1 MLRQA
6 KEFTSLKLQARD
18 GDIGKAREFYFDDRY
33 WTVRYLVADSA
44 GWLSG
49 RQVLIS
55 PYALSPINDDE
66 RVLPVDLTQRQIE
79 QSPPIESDQPVSRQY
94 EIQYHG
100 YYGWPYYGYGSQLW
114 GVSPSIVRDPEA
126 WKDFMLQEETWD
138 HNLRSTVNVTGYN
151 IQALDGGIGHVED
164 FIIDDETWS
173 IRYLVVDTKNWWV
186 GKHVL
191 VSPQWI
197 DSVSWNESKVF
208 VNLSKAIIKGS
219 PEYSPESLNRGYET
233 ELYRYYD
240 RIEYWADDM
249 ADKRP

>member
-1 MLRQA
+1 M
-6 KEFTSLKLQARD
+6 T
-18 GDIGKAREFYFDDRY
+18 
-33 WTVRYLVADSA
+33 
-44 GWLSG
+44 
-49 RQVLIS
+49 
-55 PYALSPINDDE
+55 
-66 RVLPVDLTQRQIE
+66 
-79 QSPPIESDQPVSRQY
+79 
-94 EIQYHG
+94 G
-100 YYGWPYYGYGSQLW
+100 YY
-114 GVSPSIVRDPEA
+114 
-126 WKDFMLQEETWD
+126 
-138 HNLRSTVNVTGYN
+138 

-233 ELYRYYD
+233 ELYLYYD
-240 RIEYWADDM
+240 RIGYWADEL